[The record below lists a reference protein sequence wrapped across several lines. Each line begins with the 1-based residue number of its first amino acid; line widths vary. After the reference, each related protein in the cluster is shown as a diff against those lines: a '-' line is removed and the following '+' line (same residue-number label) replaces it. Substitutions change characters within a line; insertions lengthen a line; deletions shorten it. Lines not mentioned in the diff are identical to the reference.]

1 MKTLFALLI
10 AASALF
16 CEHIR
21 WQNDFDKALFEAKK
35 TNKEILLLLLKK
47 ECATCKDIF
56 VDVFSDKEVQ
66 RRIKAKY
73 IPVVVFFEDK
83 NSYPIELFYTQ
94 SFPTLF
100 FVSSI
105 DESYLQTPLR
115 GEFTKERLLKGL

>member
-35 TNKEILLLLLKK
+35 AKKEILLLVLKK
-47 ECATCKDIF
+47 ECEACKS
-56 VDVFSDKEVQ
+56 VLSEVFGDKEVQ
-66 RRIKAKY
+66 KALNGRY
-73 IPVVVFFEDK
+73 VPVAVFYENK

-94 SFPTLF
+94 EFPTLF
-100 FVSSI
+100 FVSYK
-105 DESYLQTPLR
+105 DESYLRKPIR
-115 GEFTKERLLKGL
+115 GNITKERLLNSL